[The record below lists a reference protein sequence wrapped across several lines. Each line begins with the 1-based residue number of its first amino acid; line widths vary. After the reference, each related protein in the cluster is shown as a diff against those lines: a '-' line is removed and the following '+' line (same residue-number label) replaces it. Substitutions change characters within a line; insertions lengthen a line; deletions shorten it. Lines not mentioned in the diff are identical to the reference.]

1 MEKATVQ
8 SVAPAEGD
16 LSTPAGFTR
25 WVEPHWQ
32 AMARLAARYS
42 PDAEDILQD
51 ALVVAW
57 RKRGQFDPSRGSARN
72 WLLAITA
79 DQRRKTWRR
88 LTRVRFAAVE
98 LTPAQ
103 PDATP
108 SLDAAIDLR
117 RALHRLPSR
126 EALAIDL
133 HYYLGLGVADV
144 AAVMRCPEGTVK
156 SLLSRARARLR
167 TILGKDY
174 R

>member
-1 MEKATVQ
+1 MQ

-57 RKRGQFDPSRGSARN
+57 RKRDQFDPSRGSARN

-103 PDATP
+103 PDAAP

-117 RALHRLPSR
+117 RALPRLPSR
-126 EALAIDL
+126 EALASAL
-133 HYYLGLGVADV
+133 HYCLGLGVADV